1 MSVEDRE
8 ALDRV
13 FPVAEMSHS
22 LFAYYFYV
30 ASLFVA
36 AGETEIAVDMC
47 NLALSFALPGD
58 EVEELWKKV
67 VHCNAELGKYDEA
80 FMALLDC
87 PLFRLC
93 VPKLPANVW
102 RLITHCE

>member
-67 VHCNAELGKYDEA
+67 VHCNAELGKYDRSLHGAARLPIVSIVRPQTPCERMA
-80 FMALLDC
+80 FDNSL
-87 PLFRLC
+87 
-93 VPKLPANVW
+93 
-102 RLITHCE
+102 